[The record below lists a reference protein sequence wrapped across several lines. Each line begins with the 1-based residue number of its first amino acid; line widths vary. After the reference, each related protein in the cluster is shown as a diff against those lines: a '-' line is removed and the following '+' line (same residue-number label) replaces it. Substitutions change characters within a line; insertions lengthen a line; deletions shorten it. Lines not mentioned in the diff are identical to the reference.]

1 MEIARSIEG
10 PSRHIRLSDLDG
22 IQLSSAIGPWPEP
35 PSFQE
40 SLADETCPLVL
51 ERLWTKEPTPVLV
64 CFGGLKGN
72 LVVPPL
78 EFMRTTQSLGVHRV
92 FLRDLNQ
99 CWYQKGLPGYGSDV
113 PSAATALTSVV
124 ESLNPSRRV
133 FIGTS
138 SGAFAAT
145 LFGALTGAD
154 EVLAFGP
161 QSSIDRVTRRLCH
174 DNRWPEEIKKA
185 RRSSVDRRHIN
196 LVRLLSSTPDLGRIS
211 VHYGAD
217 DIRDA
222 AYARRLATVSGVT
235 VTAHP
240 GDHTFVRQL
249 RDAGELEPLLHSALY
264 QNETH

>member
-1 MEIARSIEG
+1 MT
-10 PSRHIRLSDLDG
+10 
-22 IQLSSAIGPWPEP
+22 SSTGPWPEP

-40 SLADETCPLVL
+40 ALADETCPLVL
-51 ERLWTKEPTPVLV
+51 ERLETTEPTPVLV

-78 EFMRTTQSLGVHRV
+78 EFMRNTQSLGVHRV

-99 CWYQKGLPGYGSDV
+99 CWYQKGLPGYGPDV
-113 PSAATALTSVV
+113 PSAAAALQSIVD
-124 ESLNPSRRV
+124 SLNPSRRV

-174 DNRWPEEIKKA
+174 DNRWPEAIAKA
-185 RRSSVDRRHIN
+185 RRSSVDRRHVN
-196 LVRLLSSTPDLGRIS
+196 LVRLLSTTPDLGRIS

-217 DIRDA
+217 DRRDA
-222 AYARRLATVSGVT
+222 AYARRLANVTEVT
-235 VTAHP
+235 VTCHP

-249 RDAGELEPLLHSALY
+249 RDAGELEPLLHDALFRS
-264 QNETH
+264 ETH